1 MKYSK
6 ISPLFIAIVFFPII
20 VFPQNEMER
29 ERISLQGLQQFGF
42 TANVEG
48 SMNIADSEQL
58 TPSVI
63 RQQAVNQLLEADLQY
78 VADEEVQS
86 SADIPFLYMHIN
98 TMELEN
104 GLIPFSIELRLYQP
118 VKLVLNRDLE
128 TSASTWETGMVGI
141 VSYDQLA
148 SINRAAENLISDF
161 IQDYRMVNSNMSRLR

>member
-1 MKYSK
+1 MNVTK
-6 ISPLFIAIVFFPII
+6 IFLQLLLITLFPILA
-20 VFPQNEMER
+20 FSQNEIER
-29 ERISLQGLQQFGF
+29 EQISLQGLQQFGF

-78 VADEEVQS
+78 VSDEEVQS

-118 VKLVLNRDLE
+118 VKLVLNRGLE
-128 TSASTWETGMVGI
+128 TSASTWETGMVGM
-141 VSYDQLA
+141 VSYDQLTTIKDA
-148 SINRAAENLISDF
+148 AQQIIDEFIDDYYQSNQNQRAV
-161 IQDYRMVNSNMSRLR
+161 R